1 MEWIAEIDTLIFSG
15 GGVRGIVFVG
25 ALEELQQQ
33 YPGVLSQLK
42 HVAGTSIGAIMALL
56 LACRIEL
63 PRIKSLFCSSLW
75 NDLYQE
81 IDLSGLFFHL
91 GMLDS
96 MKTIWPSVVQFLRS
110 PEETFAELKQRTGVN
125 LLVCVTNVDTK
136 RYEYHSAELTPL
148 YEVAKSV
155 VASCALPVI
164 FSPVVI
170 HKRRYVDGGVLNNTP
185 VSDFLHLRR
194 TLILRIVNASPLV
207 GGNGSAS
214 ANTLEHSHPR
224 ILDHLSDIMYAMADF
239 IEDEQM
245 KQIPSEFR
253 NHVLTFS
260 FDRSSGSPT
269 SFTFSLSERQRNE
282 ICETGRQT
290 MRTFLKSPNII
301 VAEILTSFIMNYA
314 TVAKVIPSPVQPL
327 VPSEP
332 EPDDG
337 IIMVVGCG
345 EQPQLP

>member
-1 MEWIAEIDTLIFSG
+1 MEWVNEIDSLIFSG

-33 YPGVLSQLK
+33 YPAVLKQLK
-42 HVAGTSIGAIMALL
+42 NVSGTSIGAILALL

-63 PRIKSLFCSSLW
+63 SRIKMLFCSSLW
-75 NDLYQE
+75 NALYQE
-81 IDLSGLFFHL
+81 IDLSGLFYHL

-96 MKTIWPSVVQFLRS
+96 MKAIWPSVVQFLAH
-110 PEETFAELKQRTGVN
+110 PEETFAELKHRTGIN

-148 YEVAKSV
+148 YSVAKSV

-170 HKRRYVDGGVLNNTP
+170 HNRRYVDGGVLNNTP
-185 VSDFLHLRR
+185 VSDFLHLRK
-194 TLILRIVNASPLV
+194 TLILRIVNAHPIGG
-207 GGNGSAS
+207 GGNGNNSGGGGS
-214 ANTLEHSHPR
+214 GTTSTR
-224 ILDHLSDIMYAMADF
+224 IVDHLSDLLYAMADF

-253 NHVLTFS
+253 NHIVPFS
-260 FDRSSGSPT
+260 FDRQELT
-269 SFTFSLSERQRNE
+269 SYNFSLTERQRHE
-282 ICETGRQT
+282 ICETGRKT
-290 MRTFLKSPNII
+290 MHTFLKSPHII

-314 TVAKVIPSPVQPL
+314 NAGLSGSTS
-327 VPSEP
+327 S
-332 EPDDG
+332 
-337 IIMVVGCG
+337 
-345 EQPQLP
+345 

>member
-1 MEWIAEIDTLIFSG
+1 MEWISEIDTLIFSG

-33 YPGVLSQLK
+33 HPGALAQLK
-42 HVAGTSIGAIMALL
+42 HAAGTSIGAIMALL

-96 MKTIWPSVVQFLRS
+96 MKTIWPSVVQFLAS
-110 PEETFAELKQRTGVN
+110 PDETFAELKQRTGIN

-170 HKRRYVDGGVLNNTP
+170 HNKRYVDGGVLNNTP

-194 TLILRIVNASPLV
+194 TLILRIVNANPV
-207 GGNGSAS
+207 G
-214 ANTLEHSHPR
+214 R
-224 ILDHLSDIMYAMADF
+224 IIHAFWTIFPISCMPWPIL
-239 IEDEQM
+239 
-245 KQIPSEFR
+245 
-253 NHVLTFS
+253 
-260 FDRSSGSPT
+260 
-269 SFTFSLSERQRNE
+269 
-282 ICETGRQT
+282 
-290 MRTFLKSPNII
+290 LKMSR
-301 VAEILTSFIMNYA
+301 
-314 TVAKVIPSPVQPL
+314 
-327 VPSEP
+327 
-332 EPDDG
+332 
-337 IIMVVGCG
+337 
-345 EQPQLP
+345 